1 MKKFHLSITPELLFQ
16 CAKAVLVVTAT
27 TAILLL
33 IGRDTLGDAVIPLLY
48 LVPVVWSTACWGR
61 GPGLC
66 AAVSATL
73 MFDYFFVPP
82 FRTFAVA
89 NPEGWLV
96 LAIFTFVAVV
106 LVGRLQSNLSKAQI
120 AERDAILTY
129 ELSAALAGLRM
140 PDAVTDVTARHLQ
153 RMFQA
158 ALVRVIAYP
167 AEPRPF
173 SQAANSAA
181 DGAIQDRPDR
191 IIPIQGVQ
199 SLVGEIQ
206 IWRGNGWLP
215 PEDGHLLRNLVAQAA
230 SALERARLAE
240 AEARTNTL
248 ANASAR

>member
-1 MKKFHLSITPELLFQ
+1 MKRFHLSISPELLFQ
-16 CAKAVLVVTAT
+16 CAKAVFVVTAT

-48 LVPVVWSTACWGR
+48 LVPVVWSTASWGQR
-61 GPGLC
+61 PGLC

-73 MFDYFFVPP
+73 MFDYFFIPP
-82 FRTFAVA
+82 FHTFAVA

-106 LVGRLQSNLSKAQI
+106 LVGRLQSNLSKAQM

-129 ELSAALAGLRM
+129 ELSAALAGLRI
-140 PDAVTDVTARHLQ
+140 PEAVTDVTARHLQ
-153 RMFQA
+153 QMLQA

-181 DGAIQDRPDR
+181 NGTIQDRPDR

-199 SLVGEIQ
+199 CLVGEIQ

-215 PEDGHLLRNLVAQAA
+215 PEDSHLLRNLVAQAA

-240 AEARTNTL
+240 AQTRADALTN
-248 ANASAR
+248 ANAS